1 MGRATI
7 GVRVKGTKTLRKRFV
22 LQRVQQDGR
31 AHIYVR
37 REIVRSKFAFLLPL
51 MMLSVGTAGCSV
63 FQDQE
68 TPGEYVDSATI
79 STTVKSKL
87 ASEGSAALASQVK
100 VETSKDIVQ
109 LSGFVP
115 SEADRTRAEQIAWS
129 VDGVRGVENDIIV
142 QP

>member
-1 MGRATI
+1 MR
-7 GVRVKGTKTLRKRFV
+7 RKRFI
-22 LQRVQQDGR
+22 RNASNRDGR
-31 AHIYVR
+31 APIYVR
-37 REIVRSKFAFLLPL
+37 RQIVRRKFAFLLPL
-51 MMLSVGTAGCSV
+51 MMLSVGAAGCSV

-68 TPGEYVDSATI
+68 TPGQYVDSATI
-79 STTVKSKL
+79 STKVKTKL

-115 SEADRTRAEQIAWS
+115 SAADRTKAEQIAWS
-129 VDGVRGVENDIIV
+129 VEGVRSVENDIIV

>member
-1 MGRATI
+1 
-7 GVRVKGTKTLRKRFV
+7 VRT
-22 LQRVQQDGR
+22 
-31 AHIYVR
+31 
-37 REIVRSKFAFLLPL
+37 KFAFLLPL

-79 STTVKSKL
+79 STQVKSKL

-100 VETSKDIVQ
+100 VETSKDVVQ

-115 SEADRTRAEQIAWS
+115 SEADRAKAEQIAWS
-129 VDGVRGVENDIIV
+129 VDGVRSVENDIIV